1 MAAGAD
7 YRTIR
12 ARGLNAQEVEA
23 QLVSVLANERSFEV
37 RRIGSGRL
45 GVYRT
50 YRPTWA
56 LVLTIVLLP
65 FAGVGLLFLLVKKSE
80 PGEVL
85 IVDGP
90 TGTQVTLPPVV
101 PEDLDAQIDA
111 RLTGGSPSTETAAAA
126 VGHGPSGTEK
136 RASGPNVISEVPGPG
151 ASPEARGPG
160 VTTRPAPPRSVAA
173 DFRAEDIDAV
183 TVKRP
188 AVGAVPSCQSR
199 EVLLLRFGVV
209 SVALSLGDV
218 IVLGR
223 APSGWAGARQVVVPG
238 DASTVSKTHA
248 TVRVT
253 QAGAEVMDLDSTNGT
268 FIERDGAVLPLQPG
282 KAMPLHKGDVVVF
295 GAARAE
301 VMTA

>member
-23 QLVSVLANERSFEV
+23 QLVSVLADERSFEV
-37 RRIGSGRL
+37 RRIGPGRL

-101 PEDLDAQIDA
+101 PDDLDALIDA
-111 RLTGGSPSTETAAAA
+111 RLTGGTTSTETVAAA
-126 VGHGPSGTEK
+126 VGNGPSGAAK
-136 RASGPNVISEVPGPG
+136 RASGPNLISEVPGPE

-160 VTTRPAPPRSVAA
+160 VTTRPVPPRSVAA

-188 AVGAVPSCQSR
+188 AVGAVPSRQSND
-199 EVLLLRFGVV
+199 LLLRFGVV
-209 SVALSLGDV
+209 SVVLSHGDV

-268 FIERDGAVLPLQPG
+268 LIERDGAVLSLQPG
-282 KAMPLHKGDVVVF
+282 QAVPLREGDAVVF
-295 GAARAE
+295 GAVRAE